1 MKTKRT
7 IIAACIATLFISGTV
22 FAKDS
27 WEYHESG
34 WNNVKSYGKV
44 VIAQDSVG
52 QWGPWEDF
60 VEPAAGAPAPVAM
73 PGMSGGDQYRNN
85 PDIIIIPEDKG
96 CAAGAWC
103 GYAIFKNSTKV
114 RNDGGWYSSFNSER
128 DGYGSKK
135 FSPALF
141 TLWLNSNEF
150 PIPEGGVPGTA
161 SWNLDPLSS
170 VAPNFDSSGLPPIP
184 VYFGDGTYSPAEWKK
199 IYGHWVLVLP
209 EGAKFDNRD
218 DSLHHFATGNP
229 EIESL
234 LVPMSSDAASVSGFS
249 HNPKANEA
257 SSSVGSGA
265 FERAITGQTV
275 WVFNGKY
282 WTKEWLAADPQ
293 VAVGEFE
300 RKTVETQQVAV
311 ENYAKGYSSEYPSS
325 TTTTTTTKGYY
336 VAGVA
341 TPAAYLAGERAGN
354 VNATYFG
361 GSYDGSSQG
370 TVLINVQFGTGTWDG
385 KWNGAMDFQVAK
397 GDGKINGANLFSNT
411 ISALAPCDP
420 ASYSGTVQ
428 GTFYGQQA
436 GSIGGVSSVTKT
448 MPQVETRTMV
458 QTPVAQT
465 QNAIFLANK
474 VPVVPTVSSVPK

>member
-7 IIAACIATLFISGTV
+7 VIAACIATLFISGTV

-44 VIAQDSVG
+44 TIAQDSVG

-85 PDIIIIPEDKG
+85 PDIIVIPEDKG

-114 RNDGGWYSSFNSER
+114 TYDDGWYSSF
-128 DGYGSKK
+128 SKEGGK
-135 FSPALF
+135 HVSQKYSPGLF
-141 TLWLNSNEF
+141 TLWLNANEF
-150 PIPEGGVPGTA
+150 PIPEGGVPGNA
-161 SWNLDPLSS
+161 SWSLDPLSS
-170 VAPNFDSSGLPPIP
+170 VTPTFDSSGSPIP
-184 VYFGDGTYSPAEWKK
+184 VYFGGGTVSQAQWIWKWGRW
-199 IYGHWVLVLP
+199 IMVLP
-209 EGAKFDNRD
+209 EGALFDNRD
-218 DSLHHFATGNP
+218 DSLHHFVTGNP
-229 EIESL
+229 EVGSL
-234 LVPMSSDAASVSGFS
+234 IVPMNSDTASVSGFS
-249 HNPKANEA
+249 HGTKANEA
-257 SSSVGSGA
+257 SSSIGYGP
-265 FERAITGQTV
+265 FEKAITGQSV
-275 WVFNGKY
+275 WVYNGKY

-300 RKTVETQQVAV
+300 RKTVETQQAAV
-311 ENYAKGYSSEYPSS
+311 ENYAKGYSNEYPPS

-361 GSYDGSSQG
+361 GSFDGSSQG
-370 TVLINVQFGTGTWDG
+370 IVELHVQFGAATWDG
-385 KWNGAMDFQVAK
+385 NWTGPMDFHVAK
-397 GDGKINGANLFSNT
+397 GNGKIDGAKLFSNT
-411 ISALAPCDP
+411 ISGYKNGQ
-420 ASYSGTVQ
+420 YSGKVE
-428 GTFYGQQA
+428 GTIYGQQA
-436 GSIGGVSSVTKT
+436 GSIGGSTDV
-448 MPQVETRTMV
+448 TRTV
-458 QTPVAQT
+458 GSKVVESNT
-465 QNAIFLANK
+465 AIYVVNR
-474 VPVVPTVSSVPK
+474 VPTSQSKP

>member
-22 FAKDS
+22 FAKDT

-85 PDIIIIPEDKG
+85 PDIIIIPTPTPTPEDKG

-114 RNDGGWYSSFNSER
+114 TYDGGWYSSFSSE
-128 DGYGSKK
+128 GGGHGSTKY
-135 FSPALF
+135 SPGLF
-141 TLWLNSNEF
+141 TLWLNANEF
-150 PIPEGGVPGTA
+150 PIPEGGTPGTA

-170 VAPNFDSSGLPPIP
+170 VVPNFDNSGSPTP
-184 VYFGDGTYSPAEWKK
+184 VYFGDGTYSPAQWKK
-199 IYGHWVLVLP
+199 IFGHWVLILP
-209 EGAKFDNRD
+209 EGALFDNRD
-218 DSLHHFATGNP
+218 DSLHHFVTGNP
-229 EIESL
+229 EVESL
-234 LVPMSSDAASVSGFS
+234 LVPMNSDTAYVTGFS
-249 HNPKANEA
+249 HNPKGTEA
-257 SSSVGSGA
+257 SSSVGKGW
-265 FERAITGQTV
+265 FERAVTGQNVYAFDGKKWREV
-275 WVFNGKY
+275 WI
-282 WTKEWLAADPQ
+282 AADPQ
-293 VAVGEFE
+293 VAVGEFG
-300 RKTVETQQVAV
+300 RTTVQTEQLVQA
-311 ENYAKGYSSEYPSS
+311 YARGDYCIECAP
-325 TTTTTTTKGYY
+325 TTTTTTTTSGYY

-341 TPAAYLAGERAGN
+341 TPAAYLAGQQAGN
-354 VNATYFG
+354 VTATYFG

-370 TVLINVQFGTGTWDG
+370 SVLINVQFGPSTWNG
-385 KWNGAMDFQVAK
+385 QWNGALDFKAA
-397 GDGKINGANLFSNT
+397 GTISGANIASNS
-411 ISALAPCDP
+411 ISA
-420 ASYSGTVQ
+420 ASSYDKATYSGFVQ

-448 MPQVETRTMV
+448 PAPQVDTRTMV
-458 QTPVAQT
+458 QSPVT
-465 QNAIFLANK
+465 QNAIFLVNK
-474 VPVVPTVSSVPK
+474 VPTVASAPKP